1 MGIHWPTKTRRWT
14 MLKTS
19 KILLIVAGILLV
31 LDAILIVAGI
41 PNPLFG
47 WPLPCPMTYVILGVG
62 LIFFGFGSGAFK
74 KA

>member
-1 MGIHWPTKTRRWT
+1 
-14 MLKTS
+14 MLMAS

-31 LDAILIVAGI
+31 IEAFLIVAGI

-62 LIFFGFGSGAFK
+62 LILFAFGSGAF
-74 KA
+74 